1 MNRLLQIL
9 DGRKIAIVG
18 NGTPVFDH
26 SADIDSAEVVV
37 RFNDFYNMPTGR
49 VGRRVDIVLQT
60 IAKAW
65 FDRFHAGQLAASLA
79 TVREQKPA
87 IFLVKRPDNYRSDAH
102 AVYGKGVR
110 IDNLASLFE
119 PWWRFT
125 TGTAALCYLAQNLKN
140 AEVRCYGFQ
149 DEAAWQNYIAT
160 DAKHYSEVAAEE
172 RNVMLEAIAKL
183 ESLTITEPKNG
194 IVPKCIVVPIKANSS
209 GAPMKNRILLR
220 GCLEKLQG
228 LGITVYATGDD
239 TELLHEVKDICVP
252 VPLSAIGAM
261 DDVTKTLRRW
271 QVETGFCGDVAL
283 VQCTSPKLKVEW
295 VAQCFDAMSMAPVAA
310 TCVELG
316 FKPTAIFREEN
327 GVFLPNSQALPPA
340 SVARQMLPRAVR
352 ITGAVETFHT
362 DALTRE
368 SFFEYGTLEPVII
381 DESDALDVDT
391 EEQLKEAMKC
401 TRTWNTEG

>member
-1 MNRLLQIL
+1 MNRLLQLL

-18 NGTPVFDH
+18 NGVPASDE
-26 SADIDSAEVVV
+26 SAEIDSAEVVV

-60 IAKAW
+60 VAKAW
-65 FDRFHAGQLAASLA
+65 FERFHAGQLSASLA
-79 TVREQKPA
+79 AVREQRPA
-87 IFLVKRPDNYRSDAH
+87 IFLVKRPDNYRSDTH
-102 AVYGKGVR
+102 AVYGEGVR

-149 DEAAWQNYIAT
+149 DEAAWQSYIAT
-160 DAKHYSEVAAEE
+160 DAKHYSAVAAEE
-172 RNVMLEAIAKL
+172 RKVMLAAIAAL
-183 ESLTITEPKNG
+183 EELKITEPKDG
-194 IVPKCIVVPIKANSS
+194 AVPRCVVVPVKANSS
-209 GAPMKNRILLR
+209 GAPGKNRILLR

-228 LGITVYATGDD
+228 LGMAVYATGDD
-239 TELLHEVKDICVP
+239 IELLHAVKDLCIP
-252 VPLSAIGAM
+252 VPLSAIGAT

-271 QVETGFCGDVAL
+271 QVDTGFCGDVAL
-283 VQCTSPKLKVEW
+283 VQCTSPKMKPEW
-295 VAQCFDAMSMAPVAA
+295 VVQCFEALERAPVAA

-327 GVFLPNSQALPPA
+327 GVFVPNSQALPPA
-340 SVARQMLPRAVR
+340 SVARQLLPRAVR

-362 DALTRE
+362 DALARE
-368 SFFEYGTLEPVII
+368 SFFEYGTLEPVVI

-391 EEQLKEAMKC
+391 AEQLKEAVKC
-401 TRTWNTEG
+401 T